1 MFRIWIVVTTFVVG
15 DKVLVT
21 VGRTVVTTVVGTA
34 VGSRVTSVVVGRTV
48 GIVVGRVVTGSC
60 AAGWVHAVKA
70 TKAIRRIIKLIT
82 FFIKSKWDSL
92 LIKVTYLLCDSS
104 APSTPK

>member
-1 MFRIWIVVTTFVVG
+1 VTTFVVG
-15 DKVLVT
+15 DKVLGT

-34 VGSRVTSVVVGRTV
+34 VGARVNSVVGTTV
-48 GIVVGRVVTGSC
+48 EIVVGRVVTGSC

-82 FFIKSKWDSL
+82 FFIKSKWDSR
-92 LIKVTYLLCDSS
+92 LIKVTYLLCDSI
-104 APSTPK
+104 AQSTPNSG